1 MQRGPIMATSVQ
13 AARGAA
19 TTPPPGESPAL
30 RWLIQWIKGHRQ
42 MAGTIAAVIVIGGG
56 LLWWNALSRSRVEAA
71 ASERLEQARLAFES
85 RNYPLAA
92 SELSQLV
99 ENFSGTRAASQANL
113 LLAQVHLYQGQGQ
126 QAIDLLKR
134 VAPSVG
140 RDYAAQA
147 FGLLGAAYENA
158 GHPAEA
164 AAAYEEA
171 AQRAQ
176 YAFLKAQYL
185 SDAGRARAA
194 AGDTAKAL
202 GDYRAII
209 SGMDSTASMTEAK
222 VRIGEL
228 TKGAG
233 APVKEVGR

>member
-1 MQRGPIMATSVQ
+1 MATSVQ

-19 TTPPPGESPAL
+19 RTPPPGESPAL
-30 RWLIQWIKGHRQ
+30 TWLIQWIKGHRQ
-42 MAGTIAAVIVIGGG
+42 MAGAIAAVIVIGAG
-56 LLWWNALSRSRVEAA
+56 LAWWNALSRSRVEAA

-85 RNYPLAA
+85 HNYPLAA
-92 SELSQLV
+92 SELSRLV
-99 ENFSGTRAASQANL
+99 ENFSGTRAAAQANL
-113 LLAQVHLYQGQGQ
+113 LLAQVHLYQGQGP

-134 VAPSVG
+134 VAPAVG

-147 FGLLGAAYENA
+147 YGLLGATYENA
-158 GHPAEA
+158 GHPADA

-171 AQRAQ
+171 ARRAQ

-185 SDAGRARAA
+185 SDAGRARLA
-194 AGDTAKAL
+194 AGDTATAL
-202 GDYRAII
+202 SDYRSIV
-209 SGMDSTASMTEAK
+209 SGTDSTPTVTEAK

-233 APVKEVGR
+233 VP